1 MVRKLCYHPP
11 MVEVLVIVPYEEL
24 LETFQ
29 EAIGKAM
36 DQRVHFTTSFMYGT
50 DARNLEKAEDYD
62 IIVVRGMTSRALSKK
77 YPETSVIDIK
87 MDAFDVSSA
96 LLEVKQKY
104 GEGEKVGLVL
114 PSSSICSDSML
125 SQLSGMSILMR
136 EVSDETEMEKTIVSM
151 REEGCTVFIGG
162 LTLMKICREMGYEH
176 VHIKTGPSAVE
187 SSIKEALNAARI
199 LDRERKRMALL
210 SSLVDN
216 TPDSILIIDE
226 DGLVSAANHAASAF
240 FGKENL
246 MGMDAKTLFPMG
258 LYKVTADVEVVQN
271 IGDRMVLITEHP
283 VKLEGEKRAT
293 YVSMRLVED
302 IWRNEKKV
310 RTKLQAKGLTAKY
323 SFSDIVA
330 EDVVMRQ
337 IIAKALRYAQVEGN
351 VLLTG
356 ETGTGKELFVQSMHN
371 ASPRRDKPFVAVN
384 CAAFSEQLLE
394 SELFG
399 YTDGAFTGAAKGGK
413 TGLFELAQ
421 GGTIFLDEI
430 GEMPIRFQAKLLRV
444 IQEREIRKVGG
455 DEFIPVD
462 VRIMSAT
469 NQNIPELIEKG
480 LFRRDLYYR
489 INLLALHIPPLRN
502 RKDDIPLIFSRF
514 VERKSRSLNIVP
526 PMVSGDALEKLKEYS
541 WPGNIRELRNV
552 AERAVIFSSSKN
564 ITLST
569 ILEIDMDMKG
579 VGEKEEK
586 EKKESPEDLYRKY
599 VESGMTLAE
608 FASSTGISRTTLWR
622 KFKSLGIGKN
632 ET

>member
-1 MVRKLCYHPP
+1 
-11 MVEVLVIVPYEEL
+11 
-24 LETFQ
+24 
-29 EAIGKAM
+29 
-36 DQRVHFTTSFMYGT
+36 
-50 DARNLEKAEDYD
+50 
-62 IIVVRGMTSRALSKK
+62 ALSKK
-77 YPETSVIDIK
+77 YPETTVIDIK

-96 LLEVKQKY
+96 LLEVKKKY
-104 GEGEKVGLVL
+104 GGDQKVGLVL

-125 SQLSGMSILMR
+125 SELSGISILMK
-136 EVSDETEMEKTIVSM
+136 EVEDESEMERTIVEM
-151 REEGCTVFIGG
+151 RNDGCTVFIGG
-162 LTLMKICREMGYEH
+162 LTLMQICRQKGYEH

-199 LDRERKRMALL
+199 LDRERKRMGLL

-226 DGLVSAANHAASAF
+226 DGLVSAANHAACAF
-240 FGKENL
+240 FGRDSL
-246 MGMDAKTLFPMG
+246 MGMDAKTLFPME
-258 LYKVTADVEVVQN
+258 LYKVTEDVEVVQN

-283 VKLEGEKRAT
+283 VKIEGEKRAT
-293 YVSMRLVED
+293 YVSMRLAED
-302 IWRNEKKV
+302 IWRTEKKV

-337 IIAKALRYAQVEGN
+337 LIAKALRYAQVEGN

-444 IQEREIRKVGG
+444 IQEKEIRKVGG

-469 NQNIPELIEKG
+469 NQNIPDLIEKG

-489 INLLALHIPPLRN
+489 INLLALHIPPLRD
-502 RKDDIPLIFSRF
+502 RKDDIPLIFRRF
-514 VERKSRSLNIVP
+514 VEKKSRSLNIVP
-526 PMVSGDALEKLKEYS
+526 PLVSEDALESLKKYS

-552 AERAVIFSSSKN
+552 AERAVIFSSSKS

-569 ILEIDMDMKG
+569 IMEIDMDMG
-579 VGEKEEK
+579 GIEEKTEK
-586 EKKESPEDLYRKY
+586 EKKDSPGELYRKY
-599 VESGMTLAE
+599 VESGMTLAD
-608 FASSTGISRTTLWR
+608 FASSVGVSRTTLWR
-622 KFKSLGIGKN
+622 KFKSLGIN
-632 ET
+632 ENGT